1 MSGPFLALF
10 TYLEVFLS
18 FLKGFVLRPLLFDFP
33 HSTMQTER
41 LNNCFRKGKVF
52 WLPLSRY
59 WNVPIK
65 DAFCPNRRTL
75 FPNGRM
81 CFQSVDKVSLTKY
94 DEDTIKQQFNC
105 YDNRNKLREEF
116 SKMKKTYKIEVDC
129 ANCAAT
135 IERHVA
141 KLKCVKEVT
150 VSYMA
155 QKMLVEYAPG
165 VDETEAKAEILKTA
179 LKVEP
184 DFRFED

>member
-1 MSGPFLALF
+1 MRVGMLTSGGDCQSLNATMRGVAKTLYNNVKEIEIIGFLEGYKGLMHEEYKIMKPSDFSGILTEGGTIIGTSRQPFKLMRVIG
-10 TYLEVFLS
+10 ED
-18 FLKGFVLRPLLFDFP
+18 GF
-33 HSTMQTER
+33 
-41 LNNCFRKGKVF
+41 
-52 WLPLSRY
+52 
-59 WNVPIK
+59 
-65 DAFCPNRRTL
+65 
-75 FPNGRM
+75 
-81 CFQSVDKVSLTKY
+81 DKV
-94 DEDTIKQQFNC
+94 EA
-105 YDNRNKLREEF
+105 
-116 SKMKKTYKIEVDC
+116 MKKTYKIEVDC

-165 VDETEAKAEILKTA
+165 VDEAEAKAEILKTA

>member
-1 MSGPFLALF
+1 M
-10 TYLEVFLS
+10 E
-18 FLKGFVLRPLLFDFP
+18 
-33 HSTMQTER
+33 
-41 LNNCFRKGKVF
+41 
-52 WLPLSRY
+52 
-59 WNVPIK
+59 
-65 DAFCPNRRTL
+65 
-75 FPNGRM
+75 
-81 CFQSVDKVSLTKY
+81 
-94 DEDTIKQQFNC
+94 
-105 YDNRNKLREEF
+105 
-116 SKMKKTYKIEVDC
+116 KTYKIEVDC

-165 VDETEAKAEILKTA
+165 VDLKTA

>member
-1 MSGPFLALF
+1 M
-10 TYLEVFLS
+10 T
-18 FLKGFVLRPLLFDFP
+18 
-33 HSTMQTER
+33 
-41 LNNCFRKGKVF
+41 
-52 WLPLSRY
+52 
-59 WNVPIK
+59 
-65 DAFCPNRRTL
+65 
-75 FPNGRM
+75 
-81 CFQSVDKVSLTKY
+81 
-94 DEDTIKQQFNC
+94 DEGAYIIM
-105 YDNRNKLREEF
+105 E
-116 SKMKKTYKIEVDC
+116 KTYKIEVDC

-165 VDETEAKAEILKTA
+165 VDETEAKVEILKTA

>member
-1 MSGPFLALF
+1 M
-10 TYLEVFLS
+10 T
-18 FLKGFVLRPLLFDFP
+18 
-33 HSTMQTER
+33 
-41 LNNCFRKGKVF
+41 
-52 WLPLSRY
+52 
-59 WNVPIK
+59 
-65 DAFCPNRRTL
+65 
-75 FPNGRM
+75 
-81 CFQSVDKVSLTKY
+81 
-94 DEDTIKQQFNC
+94 DEGAYIIM
-105 YDNRNKLREEF
+105 E
-116 SKMKKTYKIEVDC
+116 KTYKIE

-165 VDETEAKAEILKTA
+165 VDEAEAKAEILKTA

>member
-1 MSGPFLALF
+1 MEKA
-10 TYLEVFLS
+10 
-18 FLKGFVLRPLLFDFP
+18 
-33 HSTMQTER
+33 
-41 LNNCFRKGKVF
+41 FRIDG
-52 WLPLSRY
+52 
-59 WNVPIK
+59 I
-65 DAFCPNRRTL
+65 
-75 FPNGRM
+75 
-81 CFQSVDKVSLTKY
+81 
-94 DEDTIKQQFNC
+94 
-105 YDNRNKLREEF
+105 
-116 SKMKKTYKIEVDC
+116 DC